1 MGLVATLVFVT
12 GALAASDDSC
22 CSNAV
27 AQLEAK
33 WQARF
38 DKQDAEMRDMRE
50 ALLRL
55 QPATKPAP
63 APSTVTQPAPA
74 PSTVKFGVDGTG
86 AGRALSESAS
96 SSIASP
102 AFLTHEFSDGHSCPN
117 LNTSR
122 PKMLLPVKSDGT
134 LSWSKAPSNLPADAN
149 VSLVAVETDWST
161 SEVSSFPNPFKI
173 HHGADCSAA
182 PTLELPLATT
192 LGGRLVTRDVSWAP
206 ANGQTSAGLAD
217 LGLTSLDLGATVQA
231 LLRPFLLSF
240 LLTTGTGSH
249 AGYGNDARKLIPMTG
264 EMFGSWFD
272 APTPC
277 YIQLVATDA
286 AGNAVTPS
294 ASAVYYGC
302 WFVGGAVIKG
312 LKFKVTSSSGLLHV
326 TPLAAGYHENAASYE
341 AAHLFPF
348 ESFWNSQDGYT
359 VTGWPNIASEY
370 ALTALRYII
379 VQDP

>member
-1 MGLVATLVFVT
+1 
-12 GALAASDDSC
+12 
-22 CSNAV
+22 
-27 AQLEAK
+27 
-33 WQARF
+33 
-38 DKQDAEMRDMRE
+38 
-50 ALLRL
+50 
-55 QPATKPAP
+55 
-63 APSTVTQPAPA
+63 
-74 PSTVKFGVDGTG
+74 
-86 AGRALSESAS
+86 
-96 SSIASP
+96 
-102 AFLTHEFSDGHSCPN
+102 
-117 LNTSR
+117 
-122 PKMLLPVKSDGT
+122 MLLPVKSDGT

-161 SEVSSFPNPFKI
+161 SKVSSFPNPFKI

-277 YIQLVATDA
+277 CMLWGLEPRPAQT
-286 AGNAVTPS
+286 AG
-294 ASAVYYGC
+294 
-302 WFVGGAVIKG
+302 
-312 LKFKVTSSSGLLHV
+312 
-326 TPLAAGYHENAASYE
+326 
-341 AAHLFPF
+341 
-348 ESFWNSQDGYT
+348 
-359 VTGWPNIASEY
+359 
-370 ALTALRYII
+370 
-379 VQDP
+379 